1 MEFLFELLMDIIF
14 EGVVQI
20 GSSKKVPMPLRVL
33 ATIISVAIFV
43 GLALF
48 FFVCGIGFANEGNIG
63 AACLFIGAGLL
74 VFIGFIYMSRKAY
87 KENNNDDDDDDR
99 NKPGTSLTYED

>member
-1 MEFLFELLMDIIF
+1 MEFLFELSMDIIF

-48 FFVCGIGFANEGNIG
+48 FFVCGIGFANKGNIG

-87 KENNNDDDDDDR
+87 KENNNDDDDDR